1 MATITERKGRWT
13 AQIRR
18 SGFSTSETFPTK
30 AAAEAWAFAQEKAL
44 DAAQRY
50 KPYSMREVLSEY
62 RDRVTFHKKTKQNEE
77 QMIRQLLRSD
87 WVDVPIDSFTSAMLA
102 AWRDTELKRV
112 KPSTVSRHYDVVKAA
127 IRLAGREWRW
137 DVPVKEVENVSMP
150 VAQQKV
156 FRRISNEKLETLRWA
171 ADNAQVAWMRP
182 VIDFALETAMRRSE
196 ITNLD
201 WDNVFLDH
209 SYLIVVDTKN
219 GSEREVPLSP
229 RCVDLLKAQHRI
241 RSEGSVWG
249 ITVNQLTK
257 CWQRTTKRAGVR
269 DVRFHDLR
277 HEGCSRLF
285 ELGLT
290 PIEVASMTGHK
301 TMSQLM
307 RYSHANRDKTL
318 KAMNEVLS

>member
-62 RDRVTFHKKTKQNEE
+62 RDRVTLHKKTKQNEE

-127 IRLAGREWRW
+127 IRLAGGG
-137 DVPVKEVENVSMP
+137 VGS
-150 VAQQKV
+150 
-156 FRRISNEKLETLRWA
+156 
-171 ADNAQVAWMRP
+171 RP
-182 VIDFALETAMRRSE
+182 ASTPGGNRSA
-196 ITNLD
+196 
-201 WDNVFLDH
+201 
-209 SYLIVVDTKN
+209 
-219 GSEREVPLSP
+219 RPP
-229 RCVDLLKAQHRI
+229 
-241 RSEGSVWG
+241 
-249 ITVNQLTK
+249 
-257 CWQRTTKRAGVR
+257 
-269 DVRFHDLR
+269 
-277 HEGCSRLF
+277 CS
-285 ELGLT
+285 T
-290 PIEVASMTGHK
+290 
-301 TMSQLM
+301 
-307 RYSHANRDKTL
+307 
-318 KAMNEVLS
+318 